1 MRTFIVGELSTSG
14 FNSSDYSYYWKLERL
29 ANGRYVFQNAVT
41 GKYIVPQNGQTSRS
55 YTTAEGKGTG
65 FDLQRNTDDPYVL
78 AFEMVDAN
86 NVGIHCAESQGYHP
100 VGWYTHTRR

>member
-1 MRTFIVGELSTSG
+1 M
-14 FNSSDYSYYWKLERL
+14 
-29 ANGRYVFQNAVT
+29 
-41 GKYIVPQNGQTSRS
+41 GQTSRS

-100 VGWYTHTRR
+100 VGWYTHNEANKWVFKEVTLDPAKLKEQQEAYEDSCRLDQECGCLC